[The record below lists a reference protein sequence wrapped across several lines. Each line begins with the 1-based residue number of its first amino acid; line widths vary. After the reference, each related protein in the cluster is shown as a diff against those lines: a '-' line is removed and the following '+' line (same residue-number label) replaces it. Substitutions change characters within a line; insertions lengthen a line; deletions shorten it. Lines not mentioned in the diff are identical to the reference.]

1 MMITPGS
8 QIGAYEVIAKLG
20 EGGMGEVYR
29 ARDTKLNRDVAIKV
43 LPEAVALDADRLAR
57 LTREAQVLAS
67 LNHPNIAG
75 IYGIEESGFRGPGVP
90 ESSVTRALVME
101 LVEGDDLSALIARG
115 ALPLRDAL
123 AIAGQIIDA
132 LEAAHEQGIVHRDMK
147 PQNIKVRDDGTVK
160 VLDFGLAKAMDSR
173 TSGPQDSNN
182 SPTLTA
188 RSTQMGM
195 ILGTAA
201 YMSPEQARGKAVDKR
216 ADIWSFGVVLFEMLT
231 GKRVFNG
238 NDVSDVLAAV
248 LRQDIDWSALPDG
261 TPLAIRRLLERC
273 LDRDQK
279 LRLRDMGEARIAIAR
294 AVTPGTE
301 EPATPTTA
309 GPARG
314 GLLSAGLLVLGL
326 AAGAFIARE
335 FWPSTSAGTDTSN
348 ARPIVSQ
355 IVASPDMV
363 AAFAHGFALSPDEQT
378 IVYSARRADGVRMLF
393 TRRLDTAQAVP
404 LANTE
409 GAVYPFWS
417 PDSRQVGFWAD
428 FTLQSVPLEGGPA
441 RTIAPTISRNVKASW
456 SGGDDIVFDDA
467 IVVEGRIFHVPASG
481 GQPREVEI
489 GGVGRR
495 PIWLADGRRFLF
507 RRDTAVYAA
516 SIEGT
521 HAPVKVLD
529 VLEPNGHVGYGP
541 GFLVFNQGN
550 LLSWQA
556 FNDATLTLEGA
567 VMPIAVRAGAPL
579 GWFAVSVA
587 GRTIVALHGDPMAT
601 LQWIDRSGRDAGMLG
616 QPDRYW
622 TLSLSPDGQRALVN
636 TGGVF
641 AIDRRTG
648 LKTRVGDTGASIW
661 SADARH
667 VIVTRRNVIWMEPAG
682 GEAQPRKIVES
693 RERRLTQLDASPDG
707 RSILIVASGDV
718 KAPGLDLLILSI
730 ADGAMTPFATSKY
743 DEEQGRFSPDGEWIA
758 YVSNAT
764 RRQEVYARR
773 IDGATPAVLVSAGGG
788 THPHWR
794 RDGKELFYLSP
805 AGDIVAQ
812 DVGALASGGQPGP
825 ARTLFRTL
833 ANDFTSSTYSPFAV
847 TPDGQLFLVSTPVQP
862 DPLTLIQLPR
872 R

>member
-43 LPEAVALDADRLAR
+43 LPEAFALDADRLAR
-57 LTREAQVLAS
+57 FTREAQVLAS
-67 LNHPNIAG
+67 LNHANIAT
-75 IYGIEESGFRGPGVP
+75 IHGIEHN
-90 ESSVTRALVME
+90 ALVME
-101 LVEGDDLSALIARG
+101 LVDGEDLSEIIARDG
-115 ALPLRDAL
+115 APAAGIPLTD
-123 AIAGQIIDA
+123 AIAIARQIIDA
-132 LEAAHEQGIVHRDMK
+132 LEAAHEQGIIHRDLK
-147 PQNIKVRDDGTVK
+147 PQNIKVRHDGTVK
-160 VLDFGLAKAMDSR
+160 VLDFGLAKAMDPAV
-173 TSGPQDSNN
+173 SGTQDAVN
-182 SPTLTA
+182 SPTMTA
-188 RSTQMGM
+188 RATQMGM

-201 YMSPEQARGKAVDKR
+201 YMAPEQARGKAVDKR
-216 ADIWSFGVVLFEMLT
+216 ADIWSFGVVLYEMLT
-231 GKRVFNG
+231 GQRAFLG
-238 NDVSDVLAAV
+238 DEVSDVLAAV

-261 TPLAIRRLLERC
+261 TPRTIRHLLERC
-273 LDRDQK
+273 LERDQK

-294 AVTPGTE
+294 ATAPGSAE
-301 EPATPTTA
+301 AATPTTV
-309 GPARG
+309 GPARV
-314 GLLSAGLLVLGL
+314 GLLSLALLIVGLV
-326 AAGAFIARE
+326 AGAFITRE
-335 FWPSTSAGTDTSN
+335 FWPSTSAGTDPAN

-355 IVASPDMV
+355 IGANSDMV

-378 IVYSARRADGVRMLF
+378 IVYSARRADGVRGLF

-428 FTLQSVPLEGGPA
+428 FKLQSVPLEGGPA

-456 SGGDDIVFDDA
+456 SVADDIVFEDS
-467 IVVEGRIFHVPASG
+467 VVVGGRIFHVPASG
-481 GQPREVEI
+481 GPPRQVEI

-507 RRDTAVYAA
+507 TRGAAVYAA
-516 SIEGT
+516 SIDGGS
-521 HAPVKVLD
+521 APVSVLD
-529 VLEPNGHVGYGP
+529 VSISGPNAHVGYGA

-550 LLSWQA
+550 LLSWQG
-556 FNDATLTLEGA
+556 FNDATLTLDGP
-567 VMPIAVRAGAPL
+567 VRPIAERAGGPL

-587 GRTIVALHGDPMAT
+587 GRTLLALHVDPMAT
-601 LQWIDRSGRDAGMLG
+601 LRWIDRSGRDAGTLG

-636 TGGVF
+636 AGGLF

-648 LKTRVGDTGASIW
+648 LKTRVGDSGASIW

-667 VIVTRRNVIWMEPAG
+667 VIVNRGNVLWMESAS
-682 GEAQPRKIVES
+682 GEGPPRKIVES

-707 RSILIVASGDV
+707 RTVLIVASGDAS
-718 KAPGLDLLILSI
+718 APSADLLIATI
-730 ADGAMTPFATSKY
+730 ADGSMKPFAASKY

-758 YVSNAT
+758 YVSNST
-764 RRQEVYARR
+764 GRQEVYARR
-773 IDGATPAVLVSAGGG
+773 IDDATPAVLLSAAGG
-788 THPHWR
+788 TYPQWR
-794 RDGKELFYLSP
+794 RDGQELFYLSP

-812 DVGALASGGQPGP
+812 DVGALGRGGQPGL
-825 ARTLFRTL
+825 ARTLFRIL
-833 ANDFTSSTYSPFAV
+833 ATDFVGNAFPPYAV
-847 TPDGQLFLVSTPVQP
+847 APDGQLFLVSTPTQP